1 MPQTSKVKCRV
12 KLATAAAASRWDK
25 KSTTNCIHTQQE
37 PSEVIMEP
45 CINNDDG
52 QYVAERSNFDQGQEP
67 ELADTSDV
75 VMDDGTNK
83 QCVDVASSK
92 VRKRRS
98 DLGVKRIG
106 GSSTSDVVMDDG
118 TDKQRVD
125 VASANVRKRRT
136 DLGVKRNGGSS
147 TSDVV
152 MPLDDGTNE
161 RRVDVAS
168 PTVKKRRSDLGVKR
182 NGGAS
187 QAAMK
192 YGSKYTSELRFLR
205 CGSCLREDS
214 SSKFIELSKVKEA
227 GIINYLR
234 KMKTYNLMQ
243 LRRPDSTVYDKIFSN
258 AYQDFVDDDG
268 IFRSSRFICLD
279 CYKDLRKVNRFFFCK
294 LKIIFNCASYIL
306 F

>member
-1 MPQTSKVKCRV
+1 MPQTSKVKFRV
-12 KLATAAAASRWDK
+12 KLAASSRWDE
-25 KSTTNCIHTQQE
+25 KSTTNC
-37 PSEVIMEP
+37 
-45 CINNDDG
+45 
-52 QYVAERSNFDQGQEP
+52 
-67 ELADTSDV
+67 
-75 VMDDGTNK
+75 MDDGTNK
-83 QCVDVASSK
+83 RRVDVASPK

-98 DLGVKRIG
+98 DLGVKRNG
-106 GSSTSDVVMDDG
+106 GSSTNSTSDVVM
-118 TDKQRVD
+118 
-125 VASANVRKRRT
+125 
-136 DLGVKRNGGSS
+136 
-147 TSDVV
+147 
-152 MPLDDGTNE
+152 DDGTNE

-294 LKIIFNCASYIL
+294 LKIIFNFAP
-306 F
+306 

>member
-1 MPQTSKVKCRV
+1 MPKTSKVRFHMN
-12 KLATAAAASRWDK
+12 KLAAAAGSRKDTNI
-25 KSTTNCIHTQQE
+25 TTNCIQTQQE
-37 PSEVIMEP
+37 PS
-45 CINNDDG
+45 
-52 QYVAERSNFDQGQEP
+52 
-67 ELADTSDV
+67 DTSDV

-83 QCVDVASSK
+83 RRVDVASSK

-98 DLGVKRIG
+98 DLGVKRNG

-125 VASANVRKRRT
+125 VASSKVRKRRS

-147 TSDVV
+147 TNSTSDVV
-152 MPLDDGTNE
+152 MDDGTNE
-161 RRVDVAS
+161 CRVDVAS

-243 LRRPDSTVYDKIFSN
+243 LRRPDATVYDKIFSN

>member
-1 MPQTSKVKCRV
+1 MPKISKVRFHV
-12 KLATAAAASRWDK
+12 NKLAAAAASRKDTNI
-25 KSTTNCIHTQQE
+25 TTNCIQTQQE
-37 PSEVIMEP
+37 PS
-45 CINNDDG
+45 
-52 QYVAERSNFDQGQEP
+52 
-67 ELADTSDV
+67 DTPDV

-83 QCVDVASSK
+83 
-92 VRKRRS
+92 R
-98 DLGVKRIG
+98 
-106 GSSTSDVVMDDG
+106 
-118 TDKQRVD
+118 RVD
-125 VASANVRKRRT
+125 VASGSPTVKKRRS

-152 MPLDDGTNE
+152 MDDGTNE

-234 KMKTYNLMQ
+234 KMKPYNLMQ
-243 LRRPDSTVYDKIFSN
+243 LRLPNATVYDKIFSN